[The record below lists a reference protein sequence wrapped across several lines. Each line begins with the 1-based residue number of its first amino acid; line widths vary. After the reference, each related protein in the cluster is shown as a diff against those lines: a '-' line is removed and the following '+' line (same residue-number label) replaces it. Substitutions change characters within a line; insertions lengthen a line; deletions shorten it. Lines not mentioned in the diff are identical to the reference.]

1 MRRPTVSVVVP
12 FRGDENGALELRSTL
27 RQLSLAPGDE
37 AIVADNTDD
46 GLAGPALEGI
56 ARVVRATG
64 EASSYHA
71 RNAGARLAGGEW
83 LLFLD
88 ADCRPGADLIDRYFD
103 EPVPEDC
110 GLLAGT
116 IDGFPEQRTL
126 LADYTRSRGFYDGE
140 RGLGATGTSEGGAA
154 PSGNLLVRR
163 MAFEALGGFAEG
175 IRSAGDFDLCWRAQA
190 AGWRL
195 IRRPAAVV
203 AHRHR
208 DDLASFLS
216 MLARYGAG
224 ASWIDDRY
232 PGASPRWKLVPG
244 VLGSARDAVVSLV
257 RREPREALYRGVDA
271 LGLVAYNVGYSRSNE
286 L

>member
-1 MRRPTVSVVVP
+1 M
-12 FRGDENGALELRSTL
+12 
-27 RQLSLAPGDE
+27 
-37 AIVADNTDD
+37 
-46 GLAGPALEGI
+46 
-56 ARVVRATG
+56 
-64 EASSYHA
+64 
-71 RNAGARLAGGEW
+71 
-83 LLFLD
+83 
-88 ADCRPGADLIDRYFD
+88 
-103 EPVPEDC
+103 PEDC
-110 GLLAGT
+110 GLLAGA
-116 IDGFPEQRTL
+116 IDGVPEQRTL
-126 LADYTRSRGFYDGE
+126 LAAYTRSRGFYDGQ
-140 RGLGATGTSEGGAA
+140 RGLGSTGKIEGGAA

-163 MAFEALGGFAEG
+163 AAFEALGGFAEG

-195 IRRPAAVV
+195 IRRPRAGV

-244 VLGSARDAVVSLV
+244 VLGSARDALLSLA

-271 LGLVAYNVGYSRSNE
+271 LGLRRLQRRLRPLERALGQASSPAARRAWAWSRKCSILTIRSPSNV
-286 L
+286 